1 MYVPWLKEDYEEAG
15 NLLERLCTGANGGK
29 CQIIY
34 GYQKDPWDTD
44 FIGVSFKGK
53 HLLRDYNI
61 YRVTKSDRYDMHL
74 NANQKLN
81 TATEKTFEGT
91 YFFGGNRQPLQF
103 TLNLAFD
110 SLTASQLK
118 EVKELFSPTSIGE
131 LIFDEHPYKVY
142 DAKVSATPKMNYV
155 LFGENDEERI
165 YKGEMTIQLT
175 AYYPFA
181 HTPTQTKYG
190 VDGKYFQYYD
200 INLYSTR
207 NQWRE
212 VSGLIDLDETF
223 ELGINRGEKP
233 SPFIAKLSGSVAAN
247 TIIKVA
253 NNKITI
259 QEACSNV
266 EWNSKT
272 GLVTGEVNSV
282 RRGVRFSGQSICE
295 LPLADEVPEKAE
307 GETLEYIDTT
317 GTKANLTVEYQ
328 FWYY

>member
-1 MYVPWLKEDYEEAG
+1 MYVPWLREDYEDAG
-15 NLLERLCTGANGGK
+15 KLLEDLCKGSKGGT

-34 GYQKDPWDTD
+34 GYQPEDWDTD

-61 YRVTKSDRYDMHL
+61 YRVSKSDRYDMHL
-74 NANQKLN
+74 NANKKLN

-91 YFFGGNRQPLQF
+91 YYFGENREPLQF
-103 TLNLAFD
+103 TLDLAFD
-110 SLTASQLK
+110 SLTAKQLK

-155 LFGENDEERI
+155 LFGEDDEERI
-165 YKGEMTIQLT
+165 YKGEITVQLT

-181 HTPTQTKYG
+181 HTPTSTKFG
-190 VDGKYFQYYD
+190 VDGRYFQYFD
-200 INLYSTR
+200 PAKWSRR

-223 ELGINRGEKP
+223 VVGMNRGEKP
-233 SPFIAKLSGSVAAN
+233 SPFIIKLDGTVTAG
-247 TIIKVA
+247 TTIKVA
-253 NNKITI
+253 NNIITI
-259 QEACSNV
+259 KEDCQNV

-272 GLVTGEVNSV
+272 GLVVGDVGTV
-282 RRGVRFSGQSICE
+282 RRGVRFTGQSICE
-295 LPLADEVPEKAE
+295 LPLLDTAPNDDN
-307 GETLEYIDTT
+307 YITT
-317 GTKANLTVEYQ
+317 SGDKTKLSIDYQ